1 MWNFRDKTTRANTS
15 LHSLSVTAVIKRL
28 IPWKTLNGTLV
39 TPQVDSASLTLTEH
53 YELHQMRVY
62 CRATTLSDV
71 LGVFSFKSTLYE
83 LLFFLSY
90 LFKRLPGDLSMAWWR
105 FMGSTVVVMVT
116 IPSPFSPSA
125 SSRLL
130 CVRASPVSCTQTSNF
145 LFFPNLTQ
153 ESTFRVIRHLY
164 RNQDSTC
171 SLSVI
176 NTGQCWLENDALK
189 LKNNW

>member
-1 MWNFRDKTTRANTS
+1 MKTRANTS
-15 LHSLSVTAVIKRL
+15 LHSLSVAAVIKRL

-53 YELHQMRVY
+53 YELHQMSLLQGYSIVRCVR
-62 CRATTLSDV
+62 CFLNP
-71 LGVFSFKSTLYE
+71 LFMNC
-83 LLFFLSY
+83 LFFLSY

-116 IPSPFSPSA
+116 ILSPFSPSA

-145 LFFPNLTQ
+145 LFFPNLNTR

-171 SLSVI
+171 SLGVI
-176 NTGQCWLENDALK
+176 TTGQCWLENDALK

>member
-1 MWNFRDKTTRANTS
+1 MN
-15 LHSLSVTAVIKRL
+15 
-28 IPWKTLNGTLV
+28 
-39 TPQVDSASLTLTEH
+39 
-53 YELHQMRVY
+53 
-62 CRATTLSDV
+62 C
-71 LGVFSFKSTLYE
+71 
-83 LLFFLSY
+83 LFFLSY

-116 IPSPFSPSA
+116 ILSPFSPSA

-145 LFFPNLTQ
+145 LFFPNLNTR

-171 SLSVI
+171 SLGVI
-176 NTGQCWLENDALK
+176 TAGQCWLENDALK
-189 LKNNW
+189 LKQIIDKNLKSRFLECVLYKCGFLFAYSSYSQSI

>member
-1 MWNFRDKTTRANTS
+1 MKTRANTS
-15 LHSLSVTAVIKRL
+15 LHSLSVAAVIKRL

-62 CRATTLSDV
+62 CRATALSDV
-71 LGVFSFKSTLYE
+71 LGVFLN
-83 LLFFLSY
+83 LMNCLFFLSY

-116 IPSPFSPSA
+116 ILSPFSPSA

-145 LFFPNLTQ
+145 LFFPNLNTR

-171 SLSVI
+171 SLGVI
-176 NTGQCWLENDALK
+176 TTGQCWLENDALK